1 MTNNKDPVLNWLRFH
16 ECRDDFVNSYYF
28 ALLLAN
34 LPKTGFKIPTHILIE
49 ELEKE
54 ETNEKHNSMPLRQLI
69 MHLLNKIYPNTKIKL
84 SDYENQ
90 LKVFLNNDKIYPSGT
105 SNPLPP
111 NKSFKSLSTEV
122 KLWIFCQL
130 IQSGGVPR
138 DTPEEIGMD
147 SHRNRYFIV
156 EGRLYI
162 NYGKILEEITRE
174 DKKYS
179 TNLTPLENY
188 CRKQQGTWKE
198 LAETAKL
205 WKNIALILENFDE
218 VDIANKILMK
228 MEIAMKNILTDEQK
242 EEEGNEFTAYLKSIG
257 PQPAPRR
264 GQYQTK
270 NDPYSESPPTYE
282 ELYIKDNIQSDPNP
296 QFGKTRCMYF
306 PNCNKGENCT
316 FFHPTEKCINFGTNS
331 CVGIY
336 CKMRHPECVKG
347 RMCTG
352 LECLFEHTWP
362 GRPTLHRKYIAKME
376 ELKKKEEERNN
387 ALQQNGERSKHRHRS
402 KSRGRMDNPQSTPY
416 HTREPESMRSPVM
429 NNQPNPPL
437 PYSRKR
443 CYKWPGCI
451 KTEERCIYAH
461 PSQKCKS
468 FPNCNRGC
476 DCPFLHGDCPKDG
489 SCSNEYCPYEH
500 RKQTNPRTNRQN
512 NNRTPLS
519 RSTSKTNLSMM
530 SGDSR
535 R

>member
-54 ETNEKHNSMPLRQLI
+54 ETNEKHNR
-69 MHLLNKIYPNTKIKL
+69 L

-90 LKVFLNNDKIYPSGT
+90 LNVFLNNDKIYPSGT
-105 SNPLPP
+105 SNPLLP

-138 DTPEEIGMD
+138 HTPEEIGMD

-179 TNLTPLENY
+179 TNLTPTKLVAFQLENY

-242 EEEGNEFTAYLKSIG
+242 EEEGNAYLKSIG

-282 ELYIKDNIQSDPNP
+282 ELMKGLNIKDNIQSDPNP
-296 QFGKTRCMYF
+296 QFGKTRCIEIM
-306 PNCNKGENCT
+306 
-316 FFHPTEKCINFGTNS
+316 H
-331 CVGIY
+331 
-336 CKMRHPECVKG
+336 
-347 RMCTG
+347 
-352 LECLFEHTWP
+352 
-362 GRPTLHRKYIAKME
+362 
-376 ELKKKEEERNN
+376 
-387 ALQQNGERSKHRHRS
+387 
-402 KSRGRMDNPQSTPY
+402 
-416 HTREPESMRSPVM
+416 
-429 NNQPNPPL
+429 
-437 PYSRKR
+437 
-443 CYKWPGCI
+443 
-451 KTEERCIYAH
+451 
-461 PSQKCKS
+461 
-468 FPNCNRGC
+468 CNRMERDRSIVIEANREGEWTILNQ
-476 DCPFLHGDCPKDG
+476 LHIIR
-489 SCSNEYCPYEH
+489 E
-500 RKQTNPRTNRQN
+500 NP
-512 NNRTPLS
+512 
-519 RSTSKTNLSMM
+519 NL
-530 SGDSR
+530 
-535 R
+535 

>member
-1 MTNNKDPVLNWLRFH
+1 MLLLYLIIRKVPSNSGVVRGILVRQLGQPDEYRPLGSSRGGLRTDSNRLKRLLREFTRNHASQDFGTMTNNKDPVLNWLRFH

-54 ETNEKHNSMPLRQLI
+54 ETNEKHNR
-69 MHLLNKIYPNTKIKL
+69 L

-90 LKVFLNNDKIYPSGT
+90 LNVFLNNDKIYPSGT

-282 ELYIKDNIQSDPNP
+282 ELMKGFGHLGNPTSIAHSDHREEDSGRILIVSSDLRSRKAP
-296 QFGKTRCMYF
+296 FKKTTSIVHSPSRFASM
-306 PNCNKGENCT
+306 T
-316 FFHPTEKCINFGTNS
+316 MLRSLSILLQCIISLQISNS
-331 CVGIY
+331 GVVRGILVRQLGQPDEY
-336 CKMRHPECVKG
+336 
-347 RMCTG
+347 
-352 LECLFEHTWP
+352 
-362 GRPTLHRKYIAKME
+362 RPL
-376 ELKKKEEERNN
+376 
-387 ALQQNGERSKHRHRS
+387 GS
-402 KSRGRMDNPQSTPY
+402 SRGGLRTDS
-416 HTREPESMRSPVM
+416 
-429 NNQPNPPL
+429 
-437 PYSRKR
+437 
-443 CYKWPGCI
+443 
-451 KTEERCIYAH
+451 
-461 PSQKCKS
+461 
-468 FPNCNRGC
+468 NR
-476 DCPFLHGDCPKDG
+476 LK
-489 SCSNEYCPYEH
+489 
-500 RKQTNPRTNRQN
+500 
-512 NNRTPLS
+512 
-519 RSTSKTNLSMM
+519 
-530 SGDSR
+530 
-535 R
+535 

>member
-1 MTNNKDPVLNWLRFH
+1 
-16 ECRDDFVNSYYF
+16 
-28 ALLLAN
+28 
-34 LPKTGFKIPTHILIE
+34 
-49 ELEKE
+49 
-54 ETNEKHNSMPLRQLI
+54 
-69 MHLLNKIYPNTKIKL
+69 
-84 SDYENQ
+84 
-90 LKVFLNNDKIYPSGT
+90 
-105 SNPLPP
+105 
-111 NKSFKSLSTEV
+111 
-122 KLWIFCQL
+122 
-130 IQSGGVPR
+130 
-138 DTPEEIGMD
+138 
-147 SHRNRYFIV
+147 
-156 EGRLYI
+156 
-162 NYGKILEEITRE
+162 
-174 DKKYS
+174 
-179 TNLTPLENY
+179 
-188 CRKQQGTWKE
+188 
-198 LAETAKL
+198 
-205 WKNIALILENFDE
+205 
-218 VDIANKILMK
+218 
-228 MEIAMKNILTDEQK
+228 
-242 EEEGNEFTAYLKSIG
+242 
-257 PQPAPRR
+257 
-264 GQYQTK
+264 
-270 NDPYSESPPTYE
+270 
-282 ELYIKDNIQSDPNP
+282 
-296 QFGKTRCMYF
+296 
-306 PNCNKGENCT
+306 
-316 FFHPTEKCINFGTNS
+316 
-331 CVGIY
+331 
-336 CKMRHPECVKG
+336 MRHPECDKG

-352 LECLFEHTWP
+352 LECLFEHTW
-362 GRPTLHRKYIAKME
+362 
-376 ELKKKEEERNN
+376 RNN